1 MIRVDATATWRVA
14 ARAGGPGAA
23 GPSWP
28 LITCDLRCER
38 MTMPCSALAFASIC
52 AEDAPAWA
60 REHRTLEVRL
70 SAVNRLD
77 ARPFGLL

>member
-1 MIRVDATATWRVA
+1 
-14 ARAGGPGAA
+14 
-23 GPSWP
+23 
-28 LITCDLRCER
+28 